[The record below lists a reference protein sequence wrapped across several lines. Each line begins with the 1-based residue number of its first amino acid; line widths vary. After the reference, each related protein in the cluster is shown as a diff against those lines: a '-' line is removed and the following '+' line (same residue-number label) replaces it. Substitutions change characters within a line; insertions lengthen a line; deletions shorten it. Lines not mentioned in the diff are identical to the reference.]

1 VTQSMEKILSQNEID
16 ALLRGV
22 EDGQVNTDKEAAE
35 AAGVVLYD
43 FTNPNR
49 SIRGRMPSLDMTNDH
64 FCKSFRNTLTSVLRK
79 VVEVSAKGVQMIRY
93 GDFMKGLPVPSS
105 LHVFKTNTLRGHALV
120 VLESKLVFSLLDVFF
135 GGSGRTSYKI
145 EGRDFTAI
153 ESRFVQKIVT
163 MVYGD
168 FSKAWQSLGSLRIQ
182 HVRSEINP
190 HFVSIV
196 PTSELVL
203 TLSFELEL
211 EKSIGTI
218 TFCIPYSLLDPIKD
232 KLYAGFQSEPMEVD
246 RAWMGSLLDCLK
258 GAEVELS
265 VELGERQMTVRDL
278 LGLKVGDTIYL
289 DKETSE
295 PLLAKVEGI
304 PKLVGKAGFYGKN
317 KAIQIEGRTKP
328 F

>member
-1 VTQSMEKILSQNEID
+1 M
-16 ALLRGV
+16 
-22 EDGQVNTDKEAAE
+22 
-35 AAGVVLYD
+35 
-43 FTNPNR
+43 
-49 SIRGRMPSLDMTNDH
+49 
-64 FCKSFRNTLTSVLRK
+64 
-79 VVEVSAKGVQMIRY
+79 
-93 GDFMKGLPVPSS
+93 
-105 LHVFKTNTLRGHALV
+105 V

-211 EKSIGTI
+211 EKSIGAI

-246 RAWMGSLLDCLK
+246 RAWMGRLLDCLK

-317 KAIQIEGRTKP
+317 KAIQIEGRTEP